1 MLAFRL
7 ALRNLLGA
15 GLRTWLNVIVLSF
28 SFIIII
34 WTKGLLEG
42 WDRQARNDMISWE
55 VGGGQYWHGE
65 YDPYDPFTLTD
76 SHGPVPEALKPEL
89 ADGKV
94 GSCSHQPGFSL
105 PERNDACG
113 AYQGNPAPAEVN

>member
-1 MLAFRL
+1 MLAFKL

-42 WDRQARNDMISWE
+42 WDRQARNDMIKWE
-55 VGGGQYWHGE
+55 IAAGQYWHYN
-65 YDPYDPFTLTD
+65 YDPL
-76 SHGPVPEALKPEL
+76 
-89 ADGKV
+89 
-94 GSCSHQPGFSL
+94 
-105 PERNDACG
+105 
-113 AYQGNPAPAEVN
+113 